1 MSGRLYRFVP
11 FARCVLFPPPLR
23 LRIENGVA
31 LGPICERGEL
41 AALTLSGGALL
52 LCKAF
57 GLCKRLA
64 ATDFGWRLTI
74 AGRVCNPVQQAP

>member
-31 LGPICERGEL
+31 LGPICERGDL

-52 LCKAF
+52 LRRSF

-64 ATDFGWRLTI
+64 PTHFGWRLTI
-74 AGRVCNPVQQAP
+74 AGRVCDPVQQAP

>member
-1 MSGRLYRFVP
+1 MGGRLRRFLP
-11 FARCVLFPPPLR
+11 FACCVLFFTPLR

-31 LGPICERGEL
+31 LGPICGRGEL
-41 AALTLSGGALL
+41 AALALSGGALL
-52 LCKAF
+52 LCTAF

-74 AGRVCNPVQQAP
+74 AGRVCDPVQQAP

>member
-1 MSGRLYRFVP
+1 MGGRLRRFLP
-11 FARCVLFPPPLR
+11 FACCVLFFTPLR

-31 LGPICERGEL
+31 LGPICERGDL

-52 LCKAF
+52 LRRSF

-64 ATDFGWRLTI
+64 ATHFGWRLTI
-74 AGRVCNPVQQAP
+74 AGRVCEPVQQAP

>member
-11 FARCVLFPPPLR
+11 FACCVLFPPPLR

-31 LGPICERGEL
+31 LDPICGRGDL

-52 LCKAF
+52 MQGIWALQK
-57 GLCKRLA
+57 GLPQLTLA
-64 ATDFGWRLTI
+64 GA
-74 AGRVCNPVQQAP
+74 